1 MSGNISR
8 KETVD
13 YSRSI
18 RYNNGM
24 SKITSFVD
32 NVGRVI
38 VGQTTDSKSKQ
49 FLEIK
54 EPAVVNVQVNQQN
67 GQISVQLLPFIFR
80 EFIKESAREEGVIW
94 KFNRD
99 TVVTSDNLELEDAII
114 AQYKNIFNQPVAPAS
129 PAPVESSEKAPE
141 PEVVKLF
148 DE

>member
-1 MSGNISR
+1 
-8 KETVD
+8 
-13 YSRSI
+13 
-18 RYNNGM
+18 M
-24 SKITSFVD
+24 SKITAFVD

-49 FLEIK
+49 HLEIK

-80 EFIKESAREEGVIW
+80 EFVKEASREEGVTW

-99 TVVTSDNLELEDAII
+99 SVVTSDNLELEDAII
-114 AQYKNIFNQPVAPAS
+114 KQYENIFTKPVAASSPEPVTEAS
-129 PAPVESSEKAPE
+129 PEVETVE

>member
-1 MSGNISR
+1 
-8 KETVD
+8 
-13 YSRSI
+13 
-18 RYNNGM
+18 M

-80 EFIKESAREEGVIW
+80 EFIKENVRKEGVIW

-114 AQYKNIFNQPVAPAS
+114 TQYENIFKQPVANAS
-129 PAPVESSEKAPE
+129 PVPPEASEESTD

>member
-1 MSGNISR
+1 
-8 KETVD
+8 
-13 YSRSI
+13 
-18 RYNNGM
+18 M

-49 FLEIK
+49 YLEIK
-54 EPAVVNVQVNQQN
+54 EPAVVNVQVNQQS

-80 EFIKESAREEGVIW
+80 EFVKESVREEGVVW

-99 TVVTSDNLELEDAII
+99 TVVTSDNLELEDAIVT
-114 AQYKNIFNQPVAPAS
+114 QYKNIFKQPVAPAS
-129 PAPVESSEKAPE
+129 PAPVESQPAAETSSE